1 MEWFQHYWWAVLL
14 VILASPLAGAMVFA
28 SWLKRQ
34 PGLQLDEGVK
44 CWDVFVKVVS
54 AFTVIVSGV
63 VLMGKYVDQRDQVE
77 RQRASQEQ
85 KETNLRTAEFL
96 RQVLSFDTEVHQ
108 KRGLL
113 FAEAKKIASRLAN
126 ARSPAAA
133 DVQRFDELY
142 DADLIGLEGAKVESA
157 MVRFRRKLR
166 QEVSAPADSLE
177 QLALQ
182 LSAACKEE
190 LMASQAALLKQH
202 EAILALAT
210 GTKR

>member
-14 VILASPLAGAMVFA
+14 VILASPVAAAMAFA

-34 PGLQLDEGVK
+34 PGLQLDAGVK
-44 CWDVFVKVVS
+44 CWDVFIKVIS

-63 VLMGKYVDQRDQVE
+63 VLMGKYVDQQDHAE

-96 RQVLSFDTEVHQ
+96 RQVLIFDTEAHQ
-108 KRGLL
+108 KRGML

-133 DVQRFDELY
+133 DIQRFDELY
-142 DADLIGLEGAKVESA
+142 DADLIGIEGRTVEAA

-166 QEVSAPADSLE
+166 NDPNAPGESLE
-177 QLALQ
+177 RLALE
-182 LSAACKEE
+182 LSTACKEE
-190 LMASQAALLKQH
+190 LAASQAALLKQH
-202 EAILALAT
+202 ETILALAT
-210 GTKR
+210 GTKP